1 MGCIWKVAA
10 CTGYSVKLNNC
21 YTMQVPLFLSLQN
34 DKIKS
39 AESRIHKE
47 KHHRDASDWSPK
59 NDRQLRLLL
68 LLPGPCRCPP
78 GCPVP
83 CKATTAANSRAK
95 DVKMR
100 SEAKSMSNCKAQ
112 VQDALMLHL
121 YVGHLE
127 GPWVSPSHLWVQVV
141 HPLQSP

>member
-47 KHHRDASDWSPK
+47 KHHRELQTDLPKMTDSSGCYFSCRGHVAVPLAALSPAK
-59 NDRQLRLLL
+59 
-68 LLPGPCRCPP
+68 PP
-78 GCPVP
+78 
-83 CKATTAANSRAK
+83 
-95 DVKMR
+95 
-100 SEAKSMSNCKAQ
+100 
-112 VQDALMLHL
+112 
-121 YVGHLE
+121 
-127 GPWVSPSHLWVQVV
+127 
-141 HPLQSP
+141 PLQTAELKM